1 MTPPVVVAFVIP
13 GDALVP
19 FPGRPPAF
27 LLGLPV
33 PAAPLPAGLFD
44 PGDPPPTAPAGG
56 PPPTAA
62 APPPTAALPM
72 PAAPTPAP
80 IAPPRP
86 PPPPANANPTGSAAI
101 SSAKAKLLGLQMIMA
116 RSFSVDPQIMWGGLL
131 GCTDGHQQKVT
142 ALDNFQTS
150 RKRGIDDRVSQKD
163 RGALRGLS
171 GPRAAQQIR
180 SALCR
185 DGRTE

>member
-1 MTPPVVVAFVIP
+1 
-13 GDALVP
+13 
-19 FPGRPPAF
+19 
-27 LLGLPV
+27 
-33 PAAPLPAGLFD
+33 
-44 PGDPPPTAPAGG
+44 
-56 PPPTAA
+56 
-62 APPPTAALPM
+62 M